1 MVIEMESISLLLGEA
16 LSPYQVT
23 LTPSGAH
30 GECLVTLKSTAGAIV
45 VEREFNQAQF
55 TDKRLLTDVVDGLHR
70 DLLIA
75 EGRLEPSVIAAL
87 RNVAQDKHLAGRS

>member
-1 MVIEMESISLLLGEA
+1 MESISLLLSES

-23 LTPSGAH
+23 LTPCGGH
-30 GECLVTLKSTAGAIV
+30 GECLVTLKGTSGAIV
-45 VEREFNQAQF
+45 VEREFNQAQL

-75 EGRLEPSVIAAL
+75 EGRLEPCVIAAL
-87 RNVAQDKHLAGRS
+87 RNAAQDKPAALGH